1 MKLTLAAL
9 ALLAALPVAAQSPAT
24 PDARTELQPPAAAA
38 PTATVNTPAP
48 KADAKAAPKTA
59 SSTPKGASKTAS
71 ADASQKAKKKKA
83 KKKPAP
89 KPAQA

>member
-38 PTATVNTPAP
+38 PTATVNTPP
-48 KADAKAAPKTA
+48 KAEAKAAPK
-59 SSTPKGASKTAS
+59 STSGATKGASKTAS